1 MASSSTRTR
10 NAVLIV
16 LLFATMLFF
25 GLINGV
31 RGLVLPLIKE
41 EFGAGYDA
49 QGFMMLVTT
58 AAGTLATLLA
68 SLTFKRFGT
77 KASYITCLVL
87 SIGSTL
93 LMSVAPTFSI
103 VVVGFVLLGG
113 VNAFYEVGKN
123 ALSTVVFTGKIAL
136 KMTLLHCCFGVGNI
150 LGPKVAEFLILHFD
164 LSWRNLYLALAV
176 PAGALLALCICA
188 NFAAAPRPG
197 SLQSAAHGLT
207 FRQAYRMPA
216 VWLFAITVSL
226 SAAVE
231 GGFGN
236 WALLYLQDVHGL
248 DPVTTGASYI
258 ALFYV
263 IFSLSRLL
271 SGFVLEKVGYVR
283 SLVIGTVCVIAMYL
297 TGFALG
303 LRGIWIL
310 PFAGLFIALY
320 VPTQLAIMMKTF
332 GTDSTLLISAGT
344 MVSSLISAC
353 FQWLI
358 GMINVWVG
366 EAWGFRS
373 LTLFAALYLAAMFFF
388 YREVRRHGYADRET
402 VPSAAPPAP

>member
-1 MASSSTRTR
+1 MAPSTRRR
-10 NAVLIV
+10 NTALIV
-16 LLFATMLFF
+16 LLFGTMLFF

-31 RGLVLPLIKE
+31 RGMALPLIKD
-41 EFGAGYDA
+41 EFGTGYDA

-68 SLTFKRFGT
+68 SLIYTHFGT
-77 KASYITCLVL
+77 KASYVTCLVL
-87 SIGSTL
+87 SIGSAL
-93 LMSVAPTFSI
+93 LMSVAPTFSV
-103 VVVGFVLLGG
+103 VVVGLVCLGG

-123 ALSTVVFTGKIAL
+123 ALSTVVFTGKLAL

-150 LGPKVAEFLILHFD
+150 LGPKIAEFLILHFA
-164 LSWRNLYLALAV
+164 LSWRNLYLVLAA

-188 NFAAAPRPG
+188 SFAVAPRP
-197 SLQSAAHGLT
+197 SAGPARRLT
-207 FRQAYRMPA
+207 FRQAYRMPV
-216 VWLFAITVSL
+216 VWLFAIAVSF
-226 SAAVE
+226 SAVVE

-258 ALFYV
+258 ALFYTV
-263 IFSLSRLL
+263 FSLSRLL
-271 SGFVLEKVGYVR
+271 SGLVLEKVGYVR
-283 SLVIGTVCVIAMYL
+283 SLAIGTVCVIALYA

-332 GTDSTLLISAGT
+332 GLDSTLLISAGT
-344 MVSSLISAC
+344 IVSSLLSAG
-353 FQWLI
+353 FQGLI
-358 GMINVWVG
+358 GLINAHVG

-373 LTLFAALYLAAMFFF
+373 LTLFATLYLAALFFF
-388 YREVRRHGYADRET
+388 HRAARRHGYVDR
-402 VPSAAPPAP
+402 AAEQPATTPAP